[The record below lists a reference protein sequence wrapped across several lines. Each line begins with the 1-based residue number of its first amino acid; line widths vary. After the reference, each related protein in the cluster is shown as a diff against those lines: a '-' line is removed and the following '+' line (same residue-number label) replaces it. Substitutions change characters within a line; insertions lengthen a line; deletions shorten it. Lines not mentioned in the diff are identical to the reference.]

1 MTETRMP
8 IRLARSKAG
17 HDKGKCYV
25 VVREESDD
33 VWLADGTS
41 RTAAH
46 PKRKNRKHIQIIN
59 RIPAHVLAVFTTW
72 NPPSDAEIKRALKL
86 YSPANEQQE
95 EE

>member
-1 MTETRMP
+1 MTETKMP

-25 VVREESDD
+25 VIREEPEY
-33 VWLADGTS
+33 VWLADGIS

-59 RIPAHVLAVFTTW
+59 RIPAHILTVFKTW
-72 NPPSDAEIKRALKL
+72 DPPSDTEIKRALKL
-86 YSPANEQQE
+86 YNLAIGQQE

>member
-1 MTETRMP
+1 MP

-17 HDKGKCYV
+17 HDKGKYYV
-25 VVREESDD
+25 VVREEQDE

-41 RTAAH
+41 RTMEN

-72 NPPSDAEIKRALKL
+72 NPLSDTEIKRALKL
-86 YSPANEQQE
+86 YNPTIEQQE